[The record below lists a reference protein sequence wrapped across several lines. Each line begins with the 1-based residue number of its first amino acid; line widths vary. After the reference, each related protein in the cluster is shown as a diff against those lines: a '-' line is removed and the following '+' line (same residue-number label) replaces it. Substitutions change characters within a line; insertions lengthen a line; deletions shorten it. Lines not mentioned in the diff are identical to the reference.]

1 MKLENGA
8 STVACPALPGR
19 LAASHRKQPGPKV
32 ARTQVRLRSGL
43 RWAHLAGTGCCL
55 AAVLALLPF
64 TANAQVITNSS
75 FEGDSLA
82 GWTVGGTGRVGTIQ
96 NTHVTNGGVPGG
108 VPDGTWYAVL
118 SSGAGAVGGPTAQID
133 GNTTLEYDI
142 ATLQI
147 TVTIPFWPA
156 VLEFD
161 WTFPSSEQDQPG
173 QYDDLF
179 DVMIYQGAPPADP
192 TINNRVFARSAPR
205 NVPQDFSNF
214 TNAHFRGTA
223 PFQQTI
229 NRPGSPVHNTSLS
242 WGVAEFRRACVGIDL
257 PEFPGPPYTRTI
269 RFRVADQADQQFD
282 SALFLDRV
290 QVLPSCDPAT
300 QMAISQR
307 TNTVGSD
314 LQIKDGGLVHR
325 PVLTRR
331 LAIDPTGRVMAVAS
345 NANLDG
351 TNPSFVEQVFIQVDE
366 GGWQRVSGL
375 PINEGGEVQSLA
387 FSATSDATPGRYL
400 AIAARVSE
408 NDNFEIYRWDRQ
420 GAGSLTTVTN
430 TSGCENVNPS
440 ISNAGGVIAFES
452 TCNAIT
458 GAGSVRK
465 LNIWSGGAANSGN
478 AFLPGGACVGRAP
491 ALSSN
496 SGQDGQYLAFES
508 NCNPTGGNTDGNF
521 EIFRYRNSGGAG
533 TRYAQITNTSGAV
546 VNALPQMDRASN
558 GANVYFLSNVNDTAR
573 GLHVFRYACSNANC
587 TGGTRTQW
595 TDGPATVTY
604 FGFRKLHR
612 PVATDN
618 AVIDDFV
625 FERLVSGTFEVGHR
639 IGPTGVETSI
649 TLPQPLLGLAG
660 GLDGTSPVIGFLSRL
675 DILPGQNADTNS
687 EAFTARVQP

>member
-1 MKLENGA
+1 MNPLNSA
-8 STVACPALPGR
+8 APAVCHALQGGGFT
-19 LAASHRKQPGPKV
+19 SNRKQPAP
-32 ARTQVRLRSGL
+32 ARAPERPRMRDSFRLIQL
-43 RWAHLAGTGCCL
+43 LGTNCWL

-64 TANAQVITNSS
+64 AANAQVITNSS

-96 NTHVTNGGVPGG
+96 NSQVTNGGVPGG
-108 VPDGTWYAVL
+108 VPDGTWFAVL
-118 SSGAGAVGGPTAQID
+118 STGAGAVGGPTARID
-133 GNTTLEYDI
+133 ANTTLEYDI

-147 TVTIPFWPA
+147 TVSIPFWPA

-214 TNAHFRGTA
+214 TNAHFRGTST
-223 PFQQTI
+223 FQQTV

-314 LQIKDGGLVHR
+314 LQVKDGGLVHR

-331 LAIDPTGRVMAVAS
+331 LAVDPTGRVMAVAS

-375 PINEGGEVQSLA
+375 SINEGGEVQSLA
-387 FSATSDATPGRYL
+387 LSGTVTPTLGRYL
-400 AIAARVSE
+400 AIAARTSE

-420 GAGSLTTVTN
+420 GGGNLTTVTN
-430 TSGCENVNPS
+430 TAGCENVNPS
-440 ISNAGGVIAFES
+440 ISYAGGVIAFES
-452 TCNAIT
+452 TCNQIT
-458 GAGSVRK
+458 GAGTVRK
-465 LNIWSGGAANSGN
+465 LNIWTGGGVNSGN
-478 AFLPGGACVGRAP
+478 AFLPGGACIGRSP
-491 ALSSN
+491 ALSTN
-496 SGQDGQYLAFES
+496 SGQDGQYVAFES
-508 NCNPTGGNTDGNF
+508 NCNPTGGNNDGNF
-521 EIFRYRNSGGAG
+521 EIFRYRNSGGTG
-533 TRYAQITNTSGAV
+533 TRFAQITNTSGTV
-546 VNALPQMDRASN
+546 VNTLPQMDRASN
-558 GANVYFLSNVNDTAR
+558 GGNVYFLSNVNDTTR

-595 TDGPATVTY
+595 TDGPATETY
-604 FGFRKLHR
+604 IGFRKLNR
-612 PVATDN
+612 PDAGEN

-625 FERLVSGTFEVGHR
+625 FERFVSGTFEVGHR